1 MRITSRGVPP
11 GDVFALRNSSLNAF
25 LFAELGTEQNGCT
38 LTVLSTLARLGM
50 DPWAQA
56 AEWAR
61 MPTAAT
67 IDGLTESILR
77 MPLHIAGVIEARAIA
92 GRLAALLP
100 RQGASPEQQSAG
112 ERRGRLN
119 IPHWLPIALAGAVL
133 GLVIAASMYMAAPT
147 ALPPFAPT
155 IEHGAQ

>member
-25 LFAELGTEQNGCT
+25 LFAELGIEQNGCA
-38 LTVLSTLARLGM
+38 LTVLSTLARLGK

-61 MPTAAT
+61 MPNAAT
-67 IDGLTESILR
+67 VDSLTESIMR
-77 MPLHIAGVIEARAIA
+77 MPLHVTGVIEARAIA

-100 RQGASPEQQSAG
+100 RQVTSTEQQPAG
-112 ERRGRLN
+112 ERHVRLN
-119 IPHWLPIALAGAVL
+119 IPHWLPIALAVAVL